1 MIDDFEQIHEE
12 LRKKDE
18 ARESSIRKL
27 RQVIRLCGD
36 GIRSMHRGDGAK
48 ARECASSAKVLID
61 QVSEELSD
69 HPELLFS
76 KSVEAALAEY
86 TELIATI
93 ELIERKRL
101 PSMGEI
107 DVPAAAYLNG
117 IGDSI
122 GEIRRHILDL
132 LRDGH
137 VRQAEEYLEIAE
149 SILDELMTFDYPKAL
164 LGDLRRKQDVARNLI
179 EKTRGD
185 VTNAVLERDLAERLD
200 RLGG

>member
-1 MIDDFEQIHEE
+1 M
-12 LRKKDE
+12 
-18 ARESSIRKL
+18 
-27 RQVIRLCGD
+27 
-36 GIRSMHRGDGAK
+36 
-48 ARECASSAKVLID
+48 
-61 QVSEELSD
+61 SEELSD